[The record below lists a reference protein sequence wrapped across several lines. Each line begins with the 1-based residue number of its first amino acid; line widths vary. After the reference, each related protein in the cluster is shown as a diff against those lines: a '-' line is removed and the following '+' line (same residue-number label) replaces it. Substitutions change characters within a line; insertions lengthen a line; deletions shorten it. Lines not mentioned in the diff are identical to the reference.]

1 MHTNKNLNIL
11 LLSDSDFTNS
21 IKELKE
27 ELSFKISFLPDKIE
41 NLSLNIFQALLIQR
55 PFIEEKEKQLLS
67 QIKKNNIL
75 KIFFFSGKQKKDYE
89 RQEDIKLPIH
99 ISDFNNK
106 ILELISK
113 DKFHLNS
120 MISIGNYIL
129 DKNEKKLSKNK
140 SFTILTEKEIQLLEL
155 LSKKV
160 KTYSKKE
167 ILNTVWKYASDADTH
182 TVETHI
188 YRLRKKIKKIFLDEN
203 FILNKNHG
211 YQIEKNK

>member
-1 MHTNKNLNIL
+1 M

-67 QIKKNNIL
+67 QIKKNNIF

-203 FILNKNHG
+203 FISNKNHG

>member
-1 MHTNKNLNIL
+1 M

-67 QIKKNNIL
+67 QNKKNNIL

-113 DKFHLNS
+113 DKFHFNS

>member
-188 YRLRKKIKKIFLDEN
+188 YRLRKKINDKFNDKD
-203 FILNKNHG
+203 FIISNSEG
-211 YQIEKNK
+211 YFI

>member
-41 NLSLNIFQALLIQR
+41 NLSFNIFQALLIQR

-203 FILNKNHG
+203 LILNKNHG
-211 YQIEKNK
+211 YHIEKNK

>member
-41 NLSLNIFQALLIQR
+41 NLSFNIFQALLIQR

-129 DKNEKKLSKNK
+129 DKNEKKLIRNE
-140 SFTILTEKEIQLLEL
+140 SFILLTEKEIQLLEL
-155 LSKKV
+155 FLAISKPI
-160 KTYSKKE
+160 SKNE
-167 ILNTVWKYASDADTH
+167 ILKEVWKYSTDADTH

-188 YRLRKKIKKIFLDEN
+188 YRLRKKIKSNFLDEN
-203 FILNKNHG
+203 FIINTKNG
-211 YQIEKNK
+211 YFL

>member
-203 FILNKNHG
+203 FISNKNHG

>member
-1 MHTNKNLNIL
+1 M

-160 KTYSKKE
+160 KTYSKIE

-203 FILNKNHG
+203 FISNKNHG

>member
-1 MHTNKNLNIL
+1 M

-203 FILNKNHG
+203 FISNKNHG

>member
-188 YRLRKKIKKIFLDEN
+188 YRLRKKINDKFIDDK
-203 FILNKNHG
+203 FILNNKDG
-211 YQIEKNK
+211 YYL

>member
-1 MHTNKNLNIL
+1 
-11 LLSDSDFTNS
+11 
-21 IKELKE
+21 
-27 ELSFKISFLPDKIE
+27 
-41 NLSLNIFQALLIQR
+41 
-55 PFIEEKEKQLLS
+55 
-67 QIKKNNIL
+67 
-75 KIFFFSGKQKKDYE
+75 
-89 RQEDIKLPIH
+89 
-99 ISDFNNK
+99 
-106 ILELISK
+106 
-113 DKFHLNS
+113 

-203 FILNKNHG
+203 FISNKNHG

>member
-1 MHTNKNLNIL
+1 M
-11 LLSDSDFTNS
+11 LLSDSDFSNS

>member
-1 MHTNKNLNIL
+1 M

-41 NLSLNIFQALLIQR
+41 NLSFNIFQALLIQR

-203 FILNKNHG
+203 LILNKNHG
-211 YQIEKNK
+211 YHIEKNK

>member
-1 MHTNKNLNIL
+1 M